1 MRAHRLVWLV
11 CGFAGIAG
19 GCTPGTAL
27 TQVRPGIEVVVSDS
41 VRLITGKRLG
51 LLTNHTGVDRQG
63 RRDVDVLRA
72 AAGVRL
78 SLLFS
83 PEHGFRGTED
93 RSGLPDETDSSTGL
107 PIYSLYGG
115 SRTAA
120 RTALD
125 SIDVVLID
133 LQDIGARYYTYIATA
148 TQLMRAAAR
157 AGKRVIVLD
166 RPNPI
171 GGREVQGNVRA
182 QPGDPDSTL
191 VGFLPV
197 AMRHGMTIGEL
208 ARMANEVLAI
218 GADLV
223 VVPVAGWKRDMLYD
237 KTRLPW
243 VKPSPNM
250 PDLESALHYP
260 GLCLFEGT
268 NVSVGRGTGFAFQV
282 LGAPW
287 LDPEAVIS
295 RLMQP
300 PDWRRARGWALA
312 GVEVTRAVFTPR
324 GPTDGKYDGEEL
336 WGLRIHVL
344 DRKTYDPTKLAVAL
358 LAAIRATHPR
368 QLQFRAERFDGLAA
382 GPELR
387 RALEAGRPA
396 WEIWGTWEDDLSR
409 FRTARAKYLIY

>member
-1 MRAHRLVWLV
+1 MRAHSLVWLL
-11 CGFAGIAG
+11 GSIA
-19 GCTPGTAL
+19 CAAPTAA
-27 TQVRPGIEVVVSDS
+27 QVRPGIEVLVTDS
-41 VRLITGKRLG
+41 AHLVRGKRLG
-51 LLTNHTGVDRQG
+51 LLSNHTGIDRQG
-63 RRDVDVLRA
+63 RRDVDVLLA
-72 AAGVRL
+72 NGQRL
-78 SLLFS
+78 TTLFS

-93 RSGLPDETDSSTGL
+93 RSGLPDGVDSATGL

-125 SIDVVLID
+125 SVDVLLVD

-148 TQLMRAAAR
+148 TSLMRDAAR

-166 RPNPI
+166 RPDPI

-182 QPGDPDSTL
+182 QVANPDSVL

-197 AMRHGMTIGEL
+197 PMRHGMTFGEM
-208 ARMANEVLAI
+208 ARMANDVLSI

-223 VVPVAGWKRDMLYD
+223 VVPAAGWKRGMLFD
-237 KTRLPW
+237 KTGLPW

-268 NVSVGRGTGFAFQV
+268 NLSVGRGTGFAFQV

-287 LDPEAVIS
+287 LDADLVLN

-300 PDWRRARGWALA
+300 GDWRQSRGWALS
-312 GVEVTRAVFTPR
+312 GVVVTKAVFTPR

-336 WGLRIHVL
+336 WGLRVHVT
-344 DRKTYDPTKLAVAL
+344 DAKVYDPTRLAVAL
-358 LAAIRATHPR
+358 LAAIRASHPR
-368 QLQFRAERFDGLAA
+368 DLKINPQRFDGLAA
-382 GPELR
+382 GPDVRL
-387 RALEAGRPA
+387 AIEAGRPA
-396 WEIWGTWEDDLSR
+396 WQIWAAWDEDLKR
-409 FRTARAKYLIY
+409 FRSVRAKYLLY